1 MGTFPGTWGHTR
13 SLQSARKPPDIENQG
28 SGSRTYTPSDQLPP
42 LVFEARFLENGQDN
56 MA

>member
-1 MGTFPGTWGHTR
+1 MGTFPGTSGHTR
-13 SLQSARKPPDIENQG
+13 SLQSARKPPDIENRG